1 MDVLFFFVSIS
12 VSISSAHIERPMSR
26 NQLTKRRKC
35 KQTKPSVKRRGGGLL
50 ASLGLSRKGRRYF
63 SKSNPLNGVFSMVNY
78 WKDIENK
85 LRQLK
90 HFRCVFCRRDLN
102 INNFKYKSVMNPSRT
117 EETTPDNI
125 IVRKYNLP
133 SAIRDIPNM
142 DTSSFTGGGTKQSG
156 GVLFQPTIFYFHCPY
171 CAFLHQFKSSVKLH
185 GNAHQ
190 HDRKSSRS
198 SHSARSSR
206 SSNSHSPRRSQS
218 KHHRRSR

>member
-1 MDVLFFFVSIS
+1 MDVFFVSIS
-12 VSISSAHIERPMSR
+12 VSISSAHSERPMSR
-26 NQLTKRRKC
+26 NRLTKRRNR
-35 KQTKPSVKRRGGGLL
+35 KQTKQSVKRRGGGLL

-117 EETTPDNI
+117 EETTPDKI
-125 IVRKYNLP
+125 IVRKYNLA
-133 SAIRDIPNM
+133 SAIRDTP
-142 DTSSFTGGGTKQSG
+142 SFTGGGTKQSG

-190 HDRKSSRS
+190 HDRESARSSHSSRSSRS
-198 SHSARSSR
+198 SHP
-206 SSNSHSPRRSQS
+206 HSPRRSKS